1 MNEPEVESLTLLES
15 LKARLNQHN
24 YNYYVLDDPAIPDVE
39 YDRLFRQLQE
49 IEQKDPQLITTDSPT
64 QRVGAAPLAKFK
76 QIKHK
81 LPMLSLSNAF
91 NDEDLKGFENRLL
104 DRLKLDNNT
113 GERVVEF
120 VAEPKLDG
128 VAVSLFY
135 ENGLL
140 IYGAT
145 RGDGET
151 GEDIT
156 QNVRTIKSIPLTL
169 IGNNYPKVLEVRG
182 EIFMPKAAF
191 NALNARAIKRDEKAF
206 VNPRN
211 AAAGSLRQLDSKV
224 TADRSLS
231 MCAYSIG
238 FTEGYELP
246 STHYEM
252 LNKLS
257 VWGLAINNEMA
268 IVKGA
273 EGCIQYYRSLT
284 TRRND
289 LKYEIDGIVFKVNAF
304 SQQAD
309 LGFVSRSPRWAI
321 AYKFPAQEELTIL
334 KSVDFQVG
342 RTGALTPVARLQPV
356 FVGGVTVS
364 NATLHNMD
372 EINRL
377 GVRIGDAVIIR
388 RAGDVI
394 PKIVKVVVE
403 NRPDDAGRIELPE
416 ICPVCGSAVVI
427 LVGEAVARCTGA
439 LVCPAQLKESIKHY
453 ASRKAMD
460 IDGLGDKLIDQLVEK
475 ELVRNIADLYR
486 LRANDLALLERMAE
500 KSAKKL
506 IQAIEVSKETNLA
519 KFIFALGIREVGET
533 TAVLLAKNFEN
544 VENILSASKDTLEDL
559 PDVGPIMANNIYS
572 FFSAEENQEKIN
584 ELVKLGVL
592 FTPVET
598 NNAQTNDLGGQIFVL
613 TGALPNM
620 SRDEMKKLLLERGA
634 KVSGSVSKKTT
645 YLVAGE
651 SAGSKLLKA
660 KGLGVEILN
669 EEQALAL
676 MHISSPEM

>member
-39 YDRLFRQLQE
+39 YDRLFRQLQV

-544 VENILSASKDTLEDL
+544 VGNILSASKDTLEDL

-634 KVSGSVSKKTT
+634 KVSGSVSKKTN

>member
-1 MNEPEVESLTLLES
+1 MNEPLPESLTLLES
-15 LKARLNQHN
+15 LKAQLNQHN
-24 YNYYVLDDPAIPDVE
+24 YNYYVLDEPAIPDAE
-39 YDRLFRQLQE
+39 YDRLFRQLQD
-49 IEQKDPQLITTDSPT
+49 IEQQDPKLITADSPT
-64 QRVGAAPLAKFK
+64 QRVGAAPLDKFK

-91 NDEDLKGFENRLL
+91 NDEDLINFENRLS
-104 DRLKLDNNT
+104 DRLKLDNNQ
-113 GERVVEF
+113 GEKAIEF

-145 RGDGET
+145 RGDGEV

-169 IGNNYPKVLEVRG
+169 IGDSCPKVLEVRG
-182 EIFMPKAAF
+182 EIFMPKGAF
-191 NALNARAIKRDEKAF
+191 NTLNERAKKRDEKAF

-211 AAAGSLRQLDSKV
+211 AAAGSLRQLDSNV
-224 TADRSLS
+224 TAARSLS

-238 FTEGYELP
+238 FTEGYDLP
-246 STHYEM
+246 RTHYEM
-252 LNKLS
+252 LKKLS
-257 VWGLAINNEMA
+257 TWGLPINHEME
-268 IVKGA
+268 IVKGS
-273 EGCIQYYRSLT
+273 EGCVQYYKLLT
-284 TRRND
+284 IRRDD
-289 LKYEIDGIVFKVNAF
+289 LSYEIDGIVFKVNEF

-334 KSVDFQVG
+334 QSVDFQVG
-342 RTGALTPVARLQPV
+342 RTGALTPVARLEPV

-377 GVRIGDAVIIR
+377 GIRVGDTVIIR

-394 PKIVKVVVE
+394 PKIVKVVVDK
-403 NRPDDAGRIELPE
+403 RPEGAGQIKLPE
-416 ICPVCGSAVVI
+416 VCPVCGSAVVA
-427 LVGEAVARCTGA
+427 LEGEVVARCTGT
-439 LVCPAQLKESIKHY
+439 LICPAQLKESIKHY

-475 ELVRNIADLYR
+475 EYVRNIADLYR

-506 IQAIEVSKETNLA
+506 IQAIEISKKTNLA

-533 TAVLLAKNFEN
+533 TASLLAKSFQNI
-544 VENILSASKDTLEDL
+544 ENIVSADVDVLEEL
-559 PDVGPIMANNIYS
+559 PDVGPIMAKNIFS
-572 FFSAEENQEKIN
+572 FFSTDENQENIN
-584 ELVKLGVL
+584 ELVRLGVSI
-592 FTPVET
+592 TPAEAKST
-598 NNAQTNDLGGQIFVL
+598 QANDLDGQRFVL
-613 TGALPNM
+613 TGTLPNM
-620 SRDEMKKLLLERGA
+620 SRDEMQKLLVERGA
-634 KVSGSVSKKTT
+634 KVSGSVSKNTT

-660 KGLGVEILN
+660 KELDIQILN
-669 EEQALAL
+669 EEQALVL
-676 MHISSPEM
+676 MHISSQEV